1 MELKKL
7 VIHGF
12 KSFADRV
19 ELTFEHGIT
28 GVVGPNGCGKTTLF
42 NQLTGS
48 NQHVG
53 NFPGVTVDSKSGVV
67 KKHDDCVIVDL
78 PGIYSLRPYTTE
90 EIVTRDFI
98 LNEKPDGIINIV
110 DATTIERN
118 LYLTTQLMTMD
129 IPMVIALN
137 MMDEVRGNGGTV
149 DIQKMSDMMG
159 CPVVPI
165 SAAKNEGV
173 DELIDV
179 VIKTAKEQ
187 IKPKVKDICESD
199 SPVHRCLH
207 SAIHLIEDHAKSAG
221 ISGRFA
227 AMNLITTGGDFDK
240 RLNLDENE
248 KELLEHS
255 VVEMEN
261 DTGLDRDAAMASM
274 TYDFIEKVSRECV
287 VKPHESKERLKSEK
301 IDKVLTN
308 KYGAIPLFILIMAAI
323 YLLTFQVIGKYIG
336 LGIEMG
342 IDALDKVVVTGL
354 TKFGTNPAIIDFLD
368 KGLFGGLG
376 AVVSLLPYIVVMF
389 MFLSLLEDSGYMARV
404 AFIMDKPLRK
414 LGLSGRSFVP
424 IIVGFGCSVPAIM
437 STRTLASERDRKMT
451 IGLIPFISCSA
462 KAVVYYA
469 VVNCGVFKWWQQ
481 SLIIVGLYVFGI
493 VLGILTA
500 FVSGRLIFKGK
511 PVPFVMELPNYRLPS
526 AKSVLLLMWEKS
538 KDFLTRAFTV
548 IFLATLVVWFLQAY
562 NSRIIFI
569 TDGVEDNVSLL
580 EHIGNFLAPVFKPL
594 GMNDG
599 KIVSAL
605 IAGFTAKEA
614 VVSTIEMLAGSG
626 GMTALF
632 TSVPAFLSFL
642 TFVLLYTPCVATVA
656 TMRKELDSVWK
667 TAVVVVY
674 QCALAWVCSCI
685 VYQIAAAC

>member
-1 MELKKL
+1 MKFAL
-7 VIHGF
+7 VG
-12 KSFADRV
+12 
-19 ELTFEHGIT
+19 
-28 GVVGPNGCGKTTLF
+28 NQNCGKTTLF

-53 NFPGVTVDSKSGVV
+53 NFPGVTVDSKLGVV

-207 SAIHLIEDHAKSAG
+207 SATHLIEDHAKSAG

-342 IDALDKVVVTGL
+342 IDALDKVVVKGL

-656 TMRKELDSVWK
+656 TMRKELGSVWK

>member
-1 MELKKL
+1 MKFAL
-7 VIHGF
+7 VG
-12 KSFADRV
+12 
-19 ELTFEHGIT
+19 
-28 GVVGPNGCGKTTLF
+28 NQNCGKTTLF

-342 IDALDKVVVTGL
+342 IDALDKVVVKRL

-500 FVSGRLIFKGK
+500 FVSGKLIFKGK

-580 EHIGNFLAPVFKPL
+580 EHIGNFLAPMFKPL

-656 TMRKELDSVWK
+656 TMRKELGSVWK

>member
-1 MELKKL
+1 MKFAL
-7 VIHGF
+7 VG
-12 KSFADRV
+12 
-19 ELTFEHGIT
+19 
-28 GVVGPNGCGKTTLF
+28 NQNCGKTTLF

-261 DTGLDRDAAMASM
+261 DSGLDRDAAMASM

-308 KYGAIPLFILIMAAI
+308 KYGAIPLIILIMAAI

-342 IDALDKVVVTGL
+342 IDALDKVVVKGL

-594 GMNDG
+594 GMDDG

-656 TMRKELDSVWK
+656 TMRKELGSVWK

>member
-1 MELKKL
+1 MKFAL
-7 VIHGF
+7 VG
-12 KSFADRV
+12 
-19 ELTFEHGIT
+19 
-28 GVVGPNGCGKTTLF
+28 NQNCGKTTLF

-342 IDALDKVVVTGL
+342 IDALDKVVVKGL

-500 FVSGRLIFKGK
+500 FVSGKLIFKGK

-656 TMRKELDSVWK
+656 TMRKELCSVWK
-667 TAVVVVY
+667 TALVVVY

>member
-1 MELKKL
+1 MKFAL
-7 VIHGF
+7 VG
-12 KSFADRV
+12 
-19 ELTFEHGIT
+19 
-28 GVVGPNGCGKTTLF
+28 NQNCGKTTLF

-53 NFPGVTVDSKSGVV
+53 NFPGVTVDSKLGVV

-342 IDALDKVVVTGL
+342 IDALDKVIVKGL

-538 KDFLTRAFTV
+538 KAFLTRAFTV

-594 GMNDG
+594 VMNDG

-656 TMRKELDSVWK
+656 TMRKELGSVWK

>member
-1 MELKKL
+1 MKFAL
-7 VIHGF
+7 VG
-12 KSFADRV
+12 
-19 ELTFEHGIT
+19 
-28 GVVGPNGCGKTTLF
+28 NQNCGKTTLF

-199 SPVHRCLH
+199 SPVHRCLP

-342 IDALDKVVVTGL
+342 IDALDKVVVKGL

-500 FVSGRLIFKGK
+500 FVSGKLIFKGK

-656 TMRKELDSVWK
+656 TMRKELGSVWK

>member
-1 MELKKL
+1 MKFAL
-7 VIHGF
+7 VG
-12 KSFADRV
+12 
-19 ELTFEHGIT
+19 
-28 GVVGPNGCGKTTLF
+28 NQNCGKTTLF

-53 NFPGVTVDSKSGVV
+53 NFPGVTVDSKSGVA

-342 IDALDKVVVTGL
+342 IDALDKVVVKGL

-500 FVSGRLIFKGK
+500 FVSGKLIFKGK

-656 TMRKELDSVWK
+656 TMRKELGSVWK

>member
-1 MELKKL
+1 MKFAL
-7 VIHGF
+7 VG
-12 KSFADRV
+12 
-19 ELTFEHGIT
+19 
-28 GVVGPNGCGKTTLF
+28 NQNCGKTTLF

-53 NFPGVTVDSKSGVV
+53 NFPGVTVDSKLGVV

-207 SAIHLIEDHAKSAG
+207 SAIHLIEGHAKSAG

-342 IDALDKVVVTGL
+342 IDALDKVVVKGL

-632 TSVPAFLSFL
+632 TSVPAFLAFF
-642 TFVLLYTPCVATVA
+642 TFVLFDTPCVATVA
-656 TMRKELDSVWK
+656 TMRKELGSVWK
-667 TAVVVVY
+667 TALVVVY

>member
-1 MELKKL
+1 MRENH
-7 VIHGF
+7 VVQSTDG
-12 KSFADRV
+12 V
-19 ELTFEHGIT
+19 ESARR
-28 GVVGPNGCGKTTLF
+28 
-42 NQLTGS
+42 Q
-48 NQHVG
+48 
-53 NFPGVTVDSKSGVV
+53 FPGVTVDSKSGVV

-342 IDALDKVVVTGL
+342 IDALDKVVVKGL

-500 FVSGRLIFKGK
+500 FVSGKLIFKGK

-594 GMNDG
+594 GMDDG

-667 TAVVVVY
+667 TALVVVY

>member
-1 MELKKL
+1 MENKHL
-7 VIHGF
+7 
-12 KSFADRV
+12 RV
-19 ELTFEHGIT
+19 ALAGN
-28 GVVGPNGCGKTTLF
+28 PNCGKTTLF
-42 NQLTGS
+42 NSLTGS
-48 NQHVG
+48 TAYVG
-53 NFPGVTVDSKSGVV
+53 NWPGVTVEKRSGTFYFKGD
-67 KKHDDCVIVDL
+67 KKKKEGVEIVDL

-342 IDALDKVVVTGL
+342 IDALDKVVVKGL

-481 SLIIVGLYVFGI
+481 SLIIVGLYVLGI

-500 FVSGRLIFKGK
+500 FVSGKLIFKGK

-656 TMRKELDSVWK
+656 TMRKELGSVWK

>member
-1 MELKKL
+1 MKFAL
-7 VIHGF
+7 VG
-12 KSFADRV
+12 
-19 ELTFEHGIT
+19 
-28 GVVGPNGCGKTTLF
+28 NQNCGKTTLF

-342 IDALDKVVVTGL
+342 IDALDKVVVKGL

-500 FVSGRLIFKGK
+500 FVSGKLIFKGK

-569 TDGVEDNVSLL
+569 TDGVKDNVSLL

-632 TSVPAFLSFL
+632 TSIPAFLSFL

-656 TMRKELDSVWK
+656 TMRKELGSVWK

>member
-1 MELKKL
+1 MKFAL
-7 VIHGF
+7 VG
-12 KSFADRV
+12 
-19 ELTFEHGIT
+19 
-28 GVVGPNGCGKTTLF
+28 NQNCGKTTLF

-500 FVSGRLIFKGK
+500 FVSGKLIFKGK

-632 TSVPAFLSFL
+632 ASVPAFLSFL

-656 TMRKELDSVWK
+656 TMRKELGSVWK
-667 TAVVVVY
+667 TALVVVY

>member
-1 MELKKL
+1 MKFAL
-7 VIHGF
+7 VG
-12 KSFADRV
+12 
-19 ELTFEHGIT
+19 
-28 GVVGPNGCGKTTLF
+28 NQNCGKTTLF

-342 IDALDKVVVTGL
+342 IDALDKVVVKGL

-632 TSVPAFLSFL
+632 ASVPAFLSFL

-656 TMRKELDSVWK
+656 TMRKELGSVWK
-667 TAVVVVY
+667 TALVVVY

>member
-1 MELKKL
+1 MKFAL
-7 VIHGF
+7 VG
-12 KSFADRV
+12 
-19 ELTFEHGIT
+19 
-28 GVVGPNGCGKTTLF
+28 NQNCGKTTLF

-159 CPVVPI
+159 RPVVPI

-342 IDALDKVVVTGL
+342 IDALDKVVVKGL

-481 SLIIVGLYVFGI
+481 SLIIVGLYVLGI

-500 FVSGRLIFKGK
+500 FVSGKLIFKGK

-632 TSVPAFLSFL
+632 TSIPAFLSFL

-656 TMRKELDSVWK
+656 TMRKALGSVWK

>member
-1 MELKKL
+1 M
-7 VIHGF
+7 
-12 KSFADRV
+12 
-19 ELTFEHGIT
+19 
-28 GVVGPNGCGKTTLF
+28 
-42 NQLTGS
+42 
-48 NQHVG
+48 
-53 NFPGVTVDSKSGVV
+53 

-342 IDALDKVVVTGL
+342 IDALDKVVVKGL

-481 SLIIVGLYVFGI
+481 SLIIVGLYVLGI
-493 VLGILTA
+493 VLGNLTA
-500 FVSGRLIFKGK
+500 FVSGKLIFKGK

-632 TSVPAFLSFL
+632 TSIPAFLSFL

-656 TMRKELDSVWK
+656 TMRKELGSVWK

>member
-1 MELKKL
+1 MKFAL
-7 VIHGF
+7 VG
-12 KSFADRV
+12 
-19 ELTFEHGIT
+19 
-28 GVVGPNGCGKTTLF
+28 NQNCGKTTLF

-342 IDALDKVVVTGL
+342 IDALDKVVVKGL

-469 VVNCGVFKWWQQ
+469 VVNCGVFKWWHQ
-481 SLIIVGLYVFGI
+481 SLIIVGLYVLGI

-500 FVSGRLIFKGK
+500 FVSGKLIFKGK

-656 TMRKELDSVWK
+656 TMRKELGSVWK

>member
-1 MELKKL
+1 MKFAL
-7 VIHGF
+7 VG
-12 KSFADRV
+12 
-19 ELTFEHGIT
+19 
-28 GVVGPNGCGKTTLF
+28 NQNCGKTTLF

-500 FVSGRLIFKGK
+500 FVSGKLIFKGK

-580 EHIGNFLAPVFKPL
+580 EHIGNFLAPMFKPL

-626 GMTALF
+626 GMTTLF

>member
-1 MELKKL
+1 MKFAL
-7 VIHGF
+7 VG
-12 KSFADRV
+12 
-19 ELTFEHGIT
+19 
-28 GVVGPNGCGKTTLF
+28 NQNCGKTTLF

-342 IDALDKVVVTGL
+342 IDALDKVVVKGL

-500 FVSGRLIFKGK
+500 FVSGKLIFKGK

-580 EHIGNFLAPVFKPL
+580 EHIGNFLAPMFKPL

-614 VVSTIEMLAGSG
+614 VVSMIEMLAGSG

-656 TMRKELDSVWK
+656 TMRKELGSVWK

>member
-1 MELKKL
+1 MKFAL
-7 VIHGF
+7 VG
-12 KSFADRV
+12 
-19 ELTFEHGIT
+19 
-28 GVVGPNGCGKTTLF
+28 NQNCGKTTLF

-129 IPMVIALN
+129 IPMAIALN

-227 AMNLITTGGDFDK
+227 AMNLITTGSDFDK

-342 IDALDKVVVTGL
+342 IDALDKVVVKGL

-493 VLGILTA
+493 VLGVLTA
-500 FVSGRLIFKGK
+500 FVSGKLIFKGK

-526 AKSVLLLMWEKS
+526 AKSVFLLMWEKS

-632 TSVPAFLSFL
+632 TSIPAFLSFL

-656 TMRKELDSVWK
+656 TMRKELGSVWK

>member
-1 MELKKL
+1 MKFAL
-7 VIHGF
+7 VG
-12 KSFADRV
+12 
-19 ELTFEHGIT
+19 
-28 GVVGPNGCGKTTLF
+28 NQNCGKTTLF

-308 KYGAIPLFILIMAAI
+308 KYGAIPLFILIMVAI

-342 IDALDKVVVTGL
+342 IDALDKVVVKGL

-481 SLIIVGLYVFGI
+481 SLIIVGLYVLGI

-500 FVSGRLIFKGK
+500 FVSGKLIFKGK

-626 GMTALF
+626 GMTVLF

-656 TMRKELDSVWK
+656 TMRKELGSVWK

>member
-1 MELKKL
+1 MKFAL
-7 VIHGF
+7 VG
-12 KSFADRV
+12 
-19 ELTFEHGIT
+19 
-28 GVVGPNGCGKTTLF
+28 NQNCGKTTLF

-53 NFPGVTVDSKSGVV
+53 NFPGVTVDSKLGVV

-207 SAIHLIEDHAKSAG
+207 SAIHLIEDNAKSAG

-342 IDALDKVVVTGL
+342 IDALDKVVVKGL

-500 FVSGRLIFKGK
+500 FVSGKLIFKGK

-656 TMRKELDSVWK
+656 TMRKELGSVWK
-667 TAVVVVY
+667 TALVVVY
-674 QCALAWVCSCI
+674 QCALACVCSCI

>member
-1 MELKKL
+1 MRENH
-7 VIHGF
+7 VVQSTDG
-12 KSFADRV
+12 V
-19 ELTFEHGIT
+19 ESARR
-28 GVVGPNGCGKTTLF
+28 
-42 NQLTGS
+42 Q
-48 NQHVG
+48 
-53 NFPGVTVDSKSGVV
+53 FPGVTVDSKLGVV

-342 IDALDKVVVTGL
+342 IDALDKVVVKGL

-594 GMNDG
+594 GMDDG

-656 TMRKELDSVWK
+656 TMRKELGSVWK

>member
-1 MELKKL
+1 MKFAL
-7 VIHGF
+7 VG
-12 KSFADRV
+12 
-19 ELTFEHGIT
+19 
-28 GVVGPNGCGKTTLF
+28 NQNCGKTTLF

-342 IDALDKVVVTGL
+342 IDALDKVVVKGL

-481 SLIIVGLYVFGI
+481 SLIIVGLYVLGI

-500 FVSGRLIFKGK
+500 FVSGKLIFKGK

-626 GMTALF
+626 GMTVLF

-656 TMRKELDSVWK
+656 TMRKELGSVWK

>member
-1 MELKKL
+1 MKFAL
-7 VIHGF
+7 VG
-12 KSFADRV
+12 
-19 ELTFEHGIT
+19 
-28 GVVGPNGCGKTTLF
+28 NQNCGKTTLF
-42 NQLTGS
+42 NQLAGS

-342 IDALDKVVVTGL
+342 IDALDKVVVKGL

-481 SLIIVGLYVFGI
+481 SLIIVGLYVLGI

-500 FVSGRLIFKGK
+500 FVSGKLIFKGK

-632 TSVPAFLSFL
+632 TSIPAFLSFL

-656 TMRKELDSVWK
+656 TMRKELGSVWK

>member
-1 MELKKL
+1 MKFAL
-7 VIHGF
+7 VG
-12 KSFADRV
+12 
-19 ELTFEHGIT
+19 
-28 GVVGPNGCGKTTLF
+28 NQNCGKTTLF
-42 NQLTGS
+42 NQLTGA

-342 IDALDKVVVTGL
+342 IDALDKVVVKGL

-642 TFVLLYTPCVATVA
+642 TFVLLYTPCVATIA

>member
-1 MELKKL
+1 MKFAL
-7 VIHGF
+7 VG
-12 KSFADRV
+12 
-19 ELTFEHGIT
+19 
-28 GVVGPNGCGKTTLF
+28 NQNCGKTTLF

-342 IDALDKVVVTGL
+342 IDALDKVVVKGL

-500 FVSGRLIFKGK
+500 FVSGKLIFKGK

-626 GMTALF
+626 GMTVLF
-632 TSVPAFLSFL
+632 TSIPAFLSFL

-656 TMRKELDSVWK
+656 TMRKELGSVWK

>member
-1 MELKKL
+1 MKFAL
-7 VIHGF
+7 VG
-12 KSFADRV
+12 
-19 ELTFEHGIT
+19 
-28 GVVGPNGCGKTTLF
+28 NQNCGKTTLF

-287 VKPHESKERLKSEK
+287 VKPHESKERLKSEN

-342 IDALDKVVVTGL
+342 IDALDKVVVKGL

-500 FVSGRLIFKGK
+500 FVSGKLIFKGK

-632 TSVPAFLSFL
+632 TSIPAFLSFL

-656 TMRKELDSVWK
+656 TMRKELGSVWK
-667 TAVVVVY
+667 TALVVVY

>member
-1 MELKKL
+1 MKFAL
-7 VIHGF
+7 VG
-12 KSFADRV
+12 
-19 ELTFEHGIT
+19 
-28 GVVGPNGCGKTTLF
+28 NQNCGKTTLF

-404 AFIMDKPLRK
+404 AFIMDKPLRT

-500 FVSGRLIFKGK
+500 FVSGKLIFKGK

-656 TMRKELDSVWK
+656 TMRKELGSVWK
-667 TAVVVVY
+667 TALVVVY

>member
-1 MELKKL
+1 MKFAL
-7 VIHGF
+7 VG
-12 KSFADRV
+12 
-19 ELTFEHGIT
+19 
-28 GVVGPNGCGKTTLF
+28 NQNCGKTTLF

-323 YLLTFQVIGKYIG
+323 YLLTFQAIGKYIG

-342 IDALDKVVVTGL
+342 IDALDKVVVKGL

-481 SLIIVGLYVFGI
+481 SLIIVGLYVLGI

-500 FVSGRLIFKGK
+500 FVSGKLIFKGK

-656 TMRKELDSVWK
+656 TMRKELGSVWK

>member
-1 MELKKL
+1 MKFAL
-7 VIHGF
+7 VG
-12 KSFADRV
+12 
-19 ELTFEHGIT
+19 
-28 GVVGPNGCGKTTLF
+28 NQNCGKTTLF
-42 NQLTGS
+42 NHLTGS

-98 LNEKPDGIINIV
+98 LNGKPDGIINIV

-149 DIQKMSDMMG
+149 DIQKMSNMMG

-342 IDALDKVVVTGL
+342 IDALDKVVVKGL

-481 SLIIVGLYVFGI
+481 SLIIVGLYVLGI

-500 FVSGRLIFKGK
+500 FVSGKLIFKGK

-632 TSVPAFLSFL
+632 TSIPAFLSFL

-656 TMRKELDSVWK
+656 TMRKELGSVWK

>member
-1 MELKKL
+1 MKFAL
-7 VIHGF
+7 VG
-12 KSFADRV
+12 
-19 ELTFEHGIT
+19 
-28 GVVGPNGCGKTTLF
+28 NQNCGKTTLF

-53 NFPGVTVDSKSGVV
+53 NFPGVTVDSKLGVV

-342 IDALDKVVVTGL
+342 IDALDKVVVKGL

-414 LGLSGRSFVP
+414 LVLSGRSVVP

-656 TMRKELDSVWK
+656 TMRKELGSVWK

>member
-1 MELKKL
+1 MKFAL
-7 VIHGF
+7 VG
-12 KSFADRV
+12 
-19 ELTFEHGIT
+19 
-28 GVVGPNGCGKTTLF
+28 NQNCGKTTLF

-301 IDKVLTN
+301 IDKVLTH

-342 IDALDKVVVTGL
+342 IDALDKVVVKGL

-376 AVVSLLPYIVVMF
+376 AVVSLLPYIVVMV

-500 FVSGRLIFKGK
+500 FVSGKLIFKGK

-656 TMRKELDSVWK
+656 TMRKELGSVWK

>member
-1 MELKKL
+1 MKFAL
-7 VIHGF
+7 VG
-12 KSFADRV
+12 
-19 ELTFEHGIT
+19 
-28 GVVGPNGCGKTTLF
+28 NQNCGKTTLF

-53 NFPGVTVDSKSGVV
+53 NFPGVTVDSKLGVV

-342 IDALDKVVVTGL
+342 IDALDKVVVKGL

-656 TMRKELDSVWK
+656 MMRKELGSVWK

>member
-1 MELKKL
+1 MKFAL
-7 VIHGF
+7 VG
-12 KSFADRV
+12 
-19 ELTFEHGIT
+19 
-28 GVVGPNGCGKTTLF
+28 NQNCGKTTLF
-42 NQLTGS
+42 NQLTGA

-53 NFPGVTVDSKSGVV
+53 NFPGVTVDSKLGVV

-342 IDALDKVVVTGL
+342 IDALDKVVVKGL

-580 EHIGNFLAPVFKPL
+580 EHIGNFLAPMFKPL

>member
-1 MELKKL
+1 MKFAL
-7 VIHGF
+7 VG
-12 KSFADRV
+12 
-19 ELTFEHGIT
+19 
-28 GVVGPNGCGKTTLF
+28 NQNCGKTTLF

-287 VKPHESKERLKSEK
+287 VKPHESKERLKSEN

-342 IDALDKVVVTGL
+342 IDALDKVVVKGL

-500 FVSGRLIFKGK
+500 FVSGKLIFKGK

-632 TSVPAFLSFL
+632 TSIPAFLSFL

-656 TMRKELDSVWK
+656 TMRKELGSVWK

>member
-1 MELKKL
+1 MKFAL
-7 VIHGF
+7 VG
-12 KSFADRV
+12 
-19 ELTFEHGIT
+19 
-28 GVVGPNGCGKTTLF
+28 NQNCGKTTLF

-129 IPMVIALN
+129 IPIVIALN

-187 IKPKVKDICESD
+187 IRPKVKDICESD

-342 IDALDKVVVTGL
+342 IDALDKVVVKGL

-500 FVSGRLIFKGK
+500 FVSGKLIFKGK

-562 NSRIIFI
+562 NSCIIFI

-580 EHIGNFLAPVFKPL
+580 EHIGNFLAPMFKPL

-656 TMRKELDSVWK
+656 TMRKELGSVWK
-667 TAVVVVY
+667 TALVVVY

>member
-1 MELKKL
+1 MKFAL
-7 VIHGF
+7 VG
-12 KSFADRV
+12 
-19 ELTFEHGIT
+19 
-28 GVVGPNGCGKTTLF
+28 NQNCGKTTLF
-42 NQLTGS
+42 NQLTGA

-342 IDALDKVVVTGL
+342 IDALDKVVVKGL

-500 FVSGRLIFKGK
+500 FVSGKLIFKGK

-632 TSVPAFLSFL
+632 TSIPAFLSFL

-656 TMRKELDSVWK
+656 TMRKELGSVWK
-667 TAVVVVY
+667 TAVVVIY

>member
-1 MELKKL
+1 MKFAL
-7 VIHGF
+7 VG
-12 KSFADRV
+12 
-19 ELTFEHGIT
+19 
-28 GVVGPNGCGKTTLF
+28 NQNCGKTTLF
-42 NQLTGS
+42 NQLTGA

-342 IDALDKVVVTGL
+342 IDALDKVVVKGL

-481 SLIIVGLYVFGI
+481 SLIIVGLYVLGI

-500 FVSGRLIFKGK
+500 FVSGKLIFKGK

-656 TMRKELDSVWK
+656 TMRKELGSVWK
-667 TAVVVVY
+667 TAVVVIY

>member
-1 MELKKL
+1 MKFAL
-7 VIHGF
+7 VG
-12 KSFADRV
+12 
-19 ELTFEHGIT
+19 
-28 GVVGPNGCGKTTLF
+28 NQNCGKTTLF

-90 EIVTRDFI
+90 EIVTRDII

-342 IDALDKVVVTGL
+342 IDALDKVVVKGL

-500 FVSGRLIFKGK
+500 FVSGKLIFKGK
-511 PVPFVMELPNYRLPS
+511 PVPFVMELPNYRMPS

-656 TMRKELDSVWK
+656 TMRKELGSVWK

>member
-1 MELKKL
+1 MKFAL
-7 VIHGF
+7 VG
-12 KSFADRV
+12 
-19 ELTFEHGIT
+19 
-28 GVVGPNGCGKTTLF
+28 NQNCGKTTLF

-53 NFPGVTVDSKSGVV
+53 NFPGVTVDSKLGVV

-207 SAIHLIEDHAKSAG
+207 SATHLIEDHAKSAG

-342 IDALDKVVVTGL
+342 IDALDKVVVKGL

-500 FVSGRLIFKGK
+500 FVSGKLIFKGK